1 MTLYTSVTLDFSFF
15 RCFFFVRT
23 ADESRS
29 RCEVRDER
37 EAIDL
42 FIPPP
47 CGSSSSLSVCSSC
60 IKLSRASFLPQH
72 VPLQKNIPPH
82 TCRTPP
88 FGEVMPGQT
97 LSWAAATM
105 WQRLSSLT
113 LGKCKDSRD
122 RLKKTSARRTVNA
135 EALAPPLAGSQRP
148 GRFGPGLVERRDC
161 GSQRR

>member
-1 MTLYTSVTLDFSFF
+1 MSFL
-15 RCFFFVRT
+15 RT

-42 FIPPP
+42 FIPRP
-47 CGSSSSLSVCSSC
+47 CGSSASLSVCSSC
-60 IKLSRASFLPQH
+60 IQLSRASFLPRR
-72 VPLQKNIPPH
+72 VPPPK
-82 TCRTPP
+82 TSRRTPAARRP

-105 WQRLSSLT
+105 WQRVSSLT
-113 LGKCKDSRD
+113 PGKCKDCRD

-135 EALAPPLAGSQRP
+135 EALAPPLACSQRP